1 MKVIF
6 VQPSN
11 NSFGINYY
19 PRDSLMRPAY
29 FMSLY
34 EFFAKVKTFIH
45 DLKKMCLNLK
55 RLSIE
60 FIEWFYATILHAT

>member
-6 VQPSN
+6 VQLSN

-29 FMSLY
+29 FMSL
-34 EFFAKVKTFIH
+34 
-45 DLKKMCLNLK
+45 
-55 RLSIE
+55 
-60 FIEWFYATILHAT
+60 